1 MKNIKKKVNKKKKK
15 EIVLCSSAAFYKQ
28 MIEVENELKKLGFKV
43 SVPITTNIMK
53 KSGDFKVEN
62 YKTWYK
68 NAKDYKRKTF
78 LTKHHFNKIV
88 KGDYILVLNYE
99 KNGTLGYI
107 GGAVLS
113 EMALALYFKKKIY
126 VLNPIPKGLSY
137 EEELYG
143 MLPIIING
151 DLSLIK

>member
-1 MKNIKKKVNKKKKK
+1 MKNIKKKVMKKK

-28 MIEVENELKKLGFKV
+28 VIEVENELKKLGFKV
-43 SVPITTNIMK
+43 SIPLTAGIMK

-68 NAKDYKRKTF
+68 DANDYKKKTF

-99 KNGTLGYI
+99 KNGINGYI
-107 GGAVLS
+107 GGAVLA
-113 EMALALYFKKKIY
+113 EMALALHFKKKIY

-143 MLPIIING
+143 MLPIILNG